1 MEKSDYPKILFISRA
16 YPPILGGIENQN
28 YEVSKSLS
36 EITETRIIANKFGR
50 KMLPLFAPYALI
62 QIIFLLPKYDVI
74 LLGDGVLSIIGWFVK
89 LFSKKPIVCIAHG
102 LDLNWNSS
110 SLGVWYEK
118 ILIALY
124 KKLWVGTFFGKIDKF
139 IAVGNTTIREGVRLG
154 IPEEKFA
161 FVPNGVDA
169 EKFLGTGNY
178 SRRDLE
184 KTINMNLSEKKVIL
198 TLGRLAK
205 RKGVAWFVEN
215 VMPKLPE
222 NIIYVISGDGPD
234 KGNIKSAIKKT
245 QQFDRVKLFGPATD
259 PEKFLLY
266 NTVDL
271 FVQPNIK
278 IEGDMEGFGLVVLE
292 AAACRRVVV
301 TSELEGLKDAITNG
315 KNGFL
320 VEPKNAQK
328 YALKI
333 QAILENDEVRKVFGE
348 RARDFVKENYA
359 WENIAKKYLEEIK
372 KTISWK

>member
-28 YEVSKSLS
+28 YEISKSLS
-36 EITETRIIANKFGR
+36 EITETKIIANKFGR
-50 KMLPLFAPYALI
+50 KMLPLFAPYALV
-62 QIIFLLPKYDVI
+62 QTFWLLPKYDIV
-74 LLGDGVLSIIGWFVK
+74 LLGDGVLSIIGWCIK
-89 LFSKKPIVCIAHG
+89 LFSKKPVASIVHG

-118 ILIALY
+118 ILVWIY
-124 KKLWVGTFFGKIDKF
+124 KKLWVGIFLQKIDKF
-139 IAVGNTTIREGVRLG
+139 IAVGNTTIKEGIKLG
-154 IPEEKFA
+154 IPEEKFV
-161 FVPNGVDA
+161 FVPNGVDT
-169 EKFLGTGNY
+169 EKFLGTGDY

-222 NIIYVISGDGPD
+222 NFIYVVSGDGPD
-234 KGNIKSAIKKT
+234 KNNIKEAIKKT
-245 QQFDRVKLFGPATD
+245 KQFDRVKLFGPATD

-278 IEGDMEGFGLVVLE
+278 VDGDMEGFGLVVLE
-292 AAACRRVVV
+292 AAVCRRVVV
-301 TSELEGLKDAITNG
+301 ASEIEGLKDAITNG

-320 VEPKNAQK
+320 VESGNAEK

-333 QAILENDEVRKVFGE
+333 QAILENDDVRKVFGE
-348 RARDFVKENYA
+348 RARDFVKENFT
-359 WENIAKKYLEEIK
+359 WETIAKKYLREIK
-372 KTISWK
+372 KTIS

>member
-1 MEKSDYPKILFISRA
+1 MEKSDYPKVLFISRA

-36 EITETRIIANKFGR
+36 EIADVKIIANKFGR
-50 KMLPLFAPYALI
+50 KMLPLFAPYALF
-62 QIIFLLPKYDVI
+62 QTFFLLPKYDVI

-89 LFSKKPIVCIAHG
+89 LFSKKPVISIAHG

-124 KKLWVGTFFGKIDKF
+124 KKLWVGIFFEKIDKF
-139 IAVGNTTIREGVRLG
+139 IAVGNTTIKEGVKLG
-154 IPEEKFA
+154 IPEEKFV

-169 EKFLGTGNY
+169 EKFLGTNDY

-215 VMPKLPE
+215 VLPKLPE

-234 KGNIKSAIKKT
+234 KKNIKAAIKKT
-245 QQFDRVKLFGPATD
+245 KQFDRVKLFGPATD
-259 PEKFLLY
+259 PEKYLLY

-278 IEGDMEGFGLVVLE
+278 VAGDMEGFGLVVLE
-292 AAACRRVVV
+292 AAVCRRVVI

-320 VEPKNAQK
+320 VEPENAEK
-328 YALKI
+328 YAAKI
-333 QAILENDEVRKVFGE
+333 KALLENDDVRKIFGE
-348 RARDFVKENYA
+348 RAREFVKENYT
-359 WENIAKKYLEEIK
+359 WENIAKKYLEEIEK
-372 KTISWK
+372 VLK

>member
-1 MEKSDYPKILFISRA
+1 MEKSDYPKILFVSRA

-36 EITETRIIANKFGR
+36 EITETKIIANKFGR
-50 KMLPLFAPYALI
+50 KMLPLFAPYALA

-89 LFSKKPIVCIAHG
+89 LFSKKPVICIAHG

-118 ILIALY
+118 VLIALY
-124 KKLWVGTFFGKIDKF
+124 KKLWVGIFFEKIDKF
-139 IAVGNTTIREGVRLG
+139 IAVGNTTIKEGMKLG
-154 IPEEKFA
+154 IPEEKFV

-169 EKFLGTGNY
+169 DKFLGTNNY

-222 NIIYVISGDGPD
+222 NTIYVISGDGPD
-234 KGNIKSAIKKT
+234 KENIKAAIKKT
-245 QQFDRVKLFGPATD
+245 KQFDRVKLFGPATD

-266 NTVDL
+266 NTADL

-320 VEPKNAQK
+320 VEPENAEK
-328 YALKI
+328 YAAKI
-333 QAILENDEVRKVFGE
+333 KALLENDDVRKIFGE
-348 RARDFVKENYA
+348 RAREFVKENYT
-359 WENIAKKYLEEIK
+359 WENIAKNYLKEIK
-372 KTISWK
+372 KTIS